1 MNSHLGHQF
10 ALTDLEANYWLG
22 EASLIADQA
31 RIQEAQ
37 LQTDADV
44 LSIPRGAML
53 EVAER
58 YPLLYRNLFY
68 ENLRRSRQI
77 YELMAAMVFYPLRA
91 RLAGRLLDL
100 MTDYGISRD
109 GGVLLDVQ
117 LTQNDFARLCLGSR
131 QRVNKIFREW
141 TEQGVLRMHRDKYIL
156 LDLRALEH
164 EVRAGDN

>member
-1 MNSHLGHQF
+1 
-10 ALTDLEANYWLG
+10 
-22 EASLIADQA
+22 
-31 RIQEAQ
+31 
-37 LQTDADV
+37 
-44 LSIPRGAML
+44 
-53 EVAER
+53 
-58 YPLLYRNLFY
+58 
-68 ENLRRSRQI
+68 
-77 YELMAAMVFYPLRA
+77 MAAMVFYPLRS

-141 TEQGVLRMHRDKYIL
+141 TEQGVLRMHRDRYIL

-164 EVRAGDN
+164 EVSAGDN

>member
-1 MNSHLGHQF
+1 V
-10 ALTDLEANYWLG
+10 G

-44 LSIPRGAML
+44 LSISRGATL
-53 EVAER
+53 KLGER
-58 YPLLYRNLFY
+58 YPLLYRNLCY

-77 YELMAAMVFYPLRA
+77 YKLIAVMVFYPLRD
-91 RLAGRLLDL
+91 RLAASLLDL

-109 GGVLLDVQ
+109 EGVLLDLQ

-141 TEQGVLRMHRDKYIL
+141 TEQGVLRMQRDSNIL
-156 LDLRALEH
+156 LDLPALEH
-164 EVRAGDN
+164 EVSAGDN